1 MVGLGVYF
9 VALRPPL
16 LPEDA
21 RYIGATL
28 PEIQAA
34 VPGLERWL
42 RHVFTVMGGFMVGA
56 GVLTIFVASTAVR
69 TRQRGT
75 LAALALS
82 GLSTVAV
89 MSAANFALGS
99 DFKWLLVMP
108 VLFWSAGVARYLLG
122 EGDRRAPGGP
132 RPHRTPTWPPRL

>member
-42 RHVFTVMGGFMVGA
+42 RHVFTVMGGFMVGPA
-56 GVLTIFVASTAVR
+56 C
-69 TRQRGT
+69 
-75 LAALALS
+75 
-82 GLSTVAV
+82 
-89 MSAANFALGS
+89 
-99 DFKWLLVMP
+99 
-108 VLFWSAGVARYLLG
+108 
-122 EGDRRAPGGP
+122 
-132 RPHRTPTWPPRL
+132 